1 MLLRSLS
8 KHVKDQNWF
17 AVALDFLIV
26 VFGIFIGFQLNNWNE
41 NRKLDEAYVQ
51 ARVRLVSETEANIS
65 AARQLIASNEAS
77 LPVVRGAI
85 AVLKSCSA
93 GREDLEALERGLNQI
108 RGTQSL
114 KLRDTALAALT
125 RDDGLLSRQPEIER
139 ERLGEFYRVLIRTQE
154 TLNFLE
160 RLPFDNLIEDHPAVG
175 MAEVETIRLSEAE
188 WNVLDYRPLTLVVP
202 LDEASKDATFVKQF
216 YRWERVASFQIL
228 RARQFEASL
237 AQNLEALGIVDAP

>member
-51 ARVRLVSETEANIS
+51 ARARLVSETEANIS

-85 AVLKSCSA
+85 AVLRSCSA
-93 GREDLEALERGLNQI
+93 GSEDLEALERGLNQI

-175 MAEVETIRLSEAE
+175 VAQIETIR
-188 WNVLDYRPLTLVVP
+188 
-202 LDEASKDATFVKQF
+202 
-216 YRWERVASFQIL
+216 
-228 RARQFEASL
+228 
-237 AQNLEALGIVDAP
+237 

>member
-17 AVALDFLIV
+17 AVGLDFLIV

-41 NRKLDEAYVQ
+41 GRKLDEAYLQ
-51 ARVRLVSETEANIS
+51 ARVRLVSETEANIA
-65 AARQLIASNEAS
+65 AARQLISYNETN
-77 LPVVRGAI
+77 LPAVRSAI
-85 AVLKSCSA
+85 TVLRSCADGS
-93 GREDLEALERGLNQI
+93 EDLAVVERGLNQI

-114 KLRDTALAALT
+114 RLRDAALAALT
-125 RDDGLLSRQPEIER
+125 RDDGLLSRQPESER
-139 ERLGEFYRVLIRTQE
+139 ERLGEFYRVLVRTQE

-160 RLPFDNLIEDHPAVG
+160 GLPFDNVIEEHPAVG
-175 MAEVETIRLSEAE
+175 MAEIETMRLSEDA
-188 WNVLDYRPLTLVVP
+188 WNVIDYRPLTLVVP
-202 LDEASKDATFVKQF
+202 VGEACKDATFLKQF

-237 AQNLEALGIVDAP
+237 KQNLEALQAGGAT